1 MEGTRKIDTMSD
13 TELRYKAGAASVCYT
28 PDEPFWLAG
37 YAVRTAPARGKISDL
52 YVSALALGDETGER
66 FVIVSAEIIA
76 INAAIADR
84 VADTVRA
91 RHGLSRHQ
99 ILVAATHTHYAP
111 EFRPDKRLFFHIPDE
126 YGAKIPAVA
135 EKLVAA
141 ITQAIDL
148 AVARL
153 EPVRLFARKT
163 TAGFA
168 HNRRRR
174 GVRAGKPSTDDTL
187 DQDVPV
193 LDCVDAS
200 GNRKAIVFGYA
211 CHCTTIEPDDLRYCG
226 DWAGFAKEQLQQANQ
241 GATALF
247 IPGPGADQDPEPRGA
262 LELSRQ
268 YGQELAH
275 AVQEAL
281 DGPGVEIA
289 GPIRIGWEDVRLP
302 LQPITREAITKMLHS
317 DDPPQKVKAKFLID
331 QLERGEE
338 LITSYTAPIQ
348 VVHFGSELLLVAL
361 SGEPVIDWA
370 HKFKRGAGSGERGV
384 GNPTPCS
391 VPPAPRSPLVW
402 VAGYCNDIFDYVPT
416 RRIQAEGG
424 YEGGRANL
432 WNWIPTPFTEDVE
445 YRITAAV
452 GRLVYQV
459 RAGG

>member
-1 MEGTRKIDTMSD
+1 
-13 TELRYKAGAASVCYT
+13 VCFT

-52 YVSALALGDETGER
+52 YVSALALEDETGQR
-66 FVIVSAEIIA
+66 FVIASAEIIA
-76 INAAIADR
+76 IKAEHAER
-84 VADTVRA
+84 VAEVMLA

-99 ILVAATHTHYAP
+99 LLLAATHTHYAP
-111 EFRPDKRLFFHIPDE
+111 EFRSDKQLFFHIPDE
-126 YGAKIPAVA
+126 YAEKFPAVA
-135 EKLVAA
+135 EKLVTAF
-141 ITQAIDL
+141 THAIDQAL
-148 AVARL
+148 ARL

-163 TAGFA
+163 TIGFA

-174 GVRAGKPSTDDTL
+174 GVKAGNPSTDDTL

-211 CHCTTIEPDDLRYCG
+211 CHCTTIPPEDLRYCG
-226 DWAGFAKEQLQQANQ
+226 DWAGFAKEHLQEANS

-268 YGQELAH
+268 YGKEIAQS
-275 AVQEAL
+275 VQEAL
-281 DGPGVEIA
+281 DGPGIEIT
-289 GPIRIGWEDVRLP
+289 GPIRVGWEDVQLS
-302 LQPITREAITKMLHS
+302 LEPITRETMTKMLRS
-317 DDPPQKVKAKFLID
+317 DDPPQQVKAKFLLK

-348 VVHFGSELLLVAL
+348 VVRFGKTLLLVAL

-370 HKFKRGAGSGERGV
+370 HKFKQGAIQRAPGNEQEV
-384 GNPTPCS
+384 GTQNS
-391 VPPAPRSPLVW
+391 YSQLPAPWSPLVW

-445 YRITAAV
+445 DRITDSV
-452 GRLVYQV
+452 RRLIARV
-459 RAGG
+459 RA